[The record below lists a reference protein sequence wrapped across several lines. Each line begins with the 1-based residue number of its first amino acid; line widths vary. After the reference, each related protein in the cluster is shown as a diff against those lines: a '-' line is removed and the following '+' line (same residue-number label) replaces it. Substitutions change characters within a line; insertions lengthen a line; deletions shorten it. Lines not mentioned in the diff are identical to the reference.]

1 MTHKGQKMEKDDNFM
16 KDAARLQEEL
26 TKLIESIHQAKDINF
41 SFGIY
46 AEAARFFLIMI
57 DGVEKS
63 NLNSRASTITLAL
76 TLHQIVTAIKNAEQ
90 QES

>member
-1 MTHKGQKMEKDDNFM
+1 MEKDDNFL

-26 TKLIESIHQAKDINF
+26 HKLIEGLYPKNSINF

-46 AEAARFFLIMI
+46 AEAVRFFLIII

-63 NLNSRASTITLAL
+63 DFDSRKSTITLAL
-76 TLHQIVTAIKNAEQ
+76 ALHQIVTAIKNVEQ
-90 QES
+90 QESSNGLD